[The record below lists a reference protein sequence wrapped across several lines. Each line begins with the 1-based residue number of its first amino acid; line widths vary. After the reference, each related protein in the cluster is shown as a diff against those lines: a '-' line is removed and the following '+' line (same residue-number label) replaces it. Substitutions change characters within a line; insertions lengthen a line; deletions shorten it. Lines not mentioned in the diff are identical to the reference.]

1 MADWQIY
8 NHHELFSTPI
18 AGGQPVKLN
27 DDLPADGKVIDFS
40 LSPDGSRAVYLV
52 KQNAVSF
59 FELYA
64 IPVAGGDTYK
74 LNDPLVADG
83 NVYDFEISPDSS
95 RVVYVADQ
103 DTHYVDELYSVSLL
117 NPLADAI
124 KLNPVMVANGDVS
137 YYNIKISPDSS
148 RVAYL
153 ADQDTDGMNELY
165 AVPIEGGTAVKLNEP
180 LANSIDLTTCRYLD
194 CFKFSP
200 DSNYVVYQVQQDTVS
215 IRELYSALITETG
228 SVVAKLNDPI
238 NTVGR
243 NVISFEISPDG
254 SRVVYN
260 ANVTEGV
267 NEELFSVPIQGGTV
281 SKLNSA
287 LVPGGSVATYAI
299 SHDSQYVVYVA
310 NQQTFAVWELYKVP
324 LQDGAITKLNPPIVA
339 GGTVYLN
346 FYIAPDNNHVVYRAE
361 QETDNVGELFVSFEE
376 VPEAEYTIFLPVV
389 VK

>member
-1 MADWQIY
+1 
-8 NHHELFSTPI
+8 
-18 AGGQPVKLN
+18 
-27 DDLPADGKVIDFS
+27 
-40 LSPDGSRAVYLV
+40 
-52 KQNAVSF
+52 
-59 FELYA
+59 
-64 IPVAGGDTYK
+64 
-74 LNDPLVADG
+74 
-83 NVYDFEISPDSS
+83 
-95 RVVYVADQ
+95 
-103 DTHYVDELYSVSLL
+103 
-117 NPLADAI
+117 
-124 KLNPVMVANGDVS
+124 
-137 YYNIKISPDSS
+137 
-148 RVAYL
+148 
-153 ADQDTDGMNELY
+153 
-165 AVPIEGGTAVKLNEP
+165 
-180 LANSIDLTTCRYLD
+180 
-194 CFKFSP
+194 
-200 DSNYVVYQVQQDTVS
+200 VYQVQQDTVS

-228 SVVAKLNDPI
+228 SVVAKLNEPI
-238 NTVGR
+238 DTVGR

-324 LQDGAITKLNPPIVA
+324 LHDGAITKLNPPIVA

-389 VK
+389 IK